1 MKSSQK
7 LIAFCILS
15 ITIFSLIP
23 NTVLAQSK
31 PAYWISSLTFIDKEK
46 YMSIYAPE
54 ITKVIAKYEGV
65 FLVRGGGSIISL
77 NDGDSADRIN
87 VIKFPSIQKAKE
99 MINSEEFKKARMLAK
114 PFFKSTSFIAD
125 GLEVK

>member
-7 LIAFCILS
+7 LITFCILS
-15 ITIFSLIP
+15 ITIFAIIP
-23 NTVLAQSK
+23 NAVLAQTK

-46 YMSIYAPE
+46 YMTVYAPE
-54 ITKVIAKYEGV
+54 ITTVIAKYEGIFV
-65 FLVRGGGSIISL
+65 VRGGGSIISL
-77 NDGDSADRIN
+77 NDGESADRIN

-99 MINSEEFKKARMLAK
+99 MINSDEFKKARILAK
-114 PFFKSTSFIAD
+114 PFFKSTSFIAE